1 MTSWCERGGCGA
13 AGTRRRRVVLGLA
26 AAGLALGGRAAFA
39 DALTQAQRDALTED
53 EIIARMKQGNERFR
67 SGVRRNR
74 DYLREQQASASGQHP
89 KAVILS
95 CIDSRAPA
103 EVILDLGIGE
113 VFNTRLAG
121 NIVDEDVLGGMEFAC
136 KLSGAKVILV
146 MGHTACGAVK
156 GAIAGAEL
164 GNLTG
169 LLAKIRPAVAATKY
183 EGERTAGNYG
193 FVDAVA
199 RTNVGLMI
207 ERIRAESPVLRGMEE
222 REETENRGGDVRPE
236 DGGGRLLGVSGAGH
250 RPRFPA
256 TRPLRSGRTGR

>member
-1 MTSWCERGGCGA
+1 MASFCERGRCGA
-13 AGTRRRRVVLGLA
+13 AGLHRRQVVLGLA
-26 AAGLALGGRAAFA
+26 AAGLVLGGRAALA
-39 DALTQAQRDALTED
+39 DALTQAQRDAMTED

-67 SGVRRNR
+67 SGERKDRN
-74 DYLREQQASASGQHP
+74 YLREQKASAGGQHP

-103 EVILDLGIGE
+103 EVILDLGIGD

-121 NIVDEDVLGGMEFAC
+121 NIVDDDVLGGMEFAC

-169 LLAKIRPAVAATKY
+169 LLEKIKPAVAATKY

-199 RTNVGLMI
+199 RTNVRLMI
-207 ERIRAESPVLRGMEE
+207 ERIRAESPVLRGMEDE
-222 REETENRGGDVRPE
+222 KSIKIV
-236 DGGGRLLGVSGAGH
+236 GAMYDLKTAAVD
-250 RPRFPA
+250 F
-256 TRPLRSGRTGR
+256 SV